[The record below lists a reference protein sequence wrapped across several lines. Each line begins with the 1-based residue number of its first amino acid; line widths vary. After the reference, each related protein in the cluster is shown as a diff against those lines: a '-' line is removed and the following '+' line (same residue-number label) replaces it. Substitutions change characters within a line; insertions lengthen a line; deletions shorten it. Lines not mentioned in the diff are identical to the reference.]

1 MAVSSSTKD
10 TSAVINSSSF
20 EFFVRLTK
28 ENHFTPS
35 GSLRVNARTAVPL
48 SLHTLGTATRK
59 GEVGVYPKGVQ
70 RYNVYGSHCD
80 GDDDKKIYQTL
91 NTAEEVA
98 DLIHQHISTAC
109 QFFIVQNDD
118 KIFGGKSTFDVVF
131 HQTFSCLD
139 EVGNL
144 GTTLTTCVDSLRN
157 Y

>member
-1 MAVSSSTKD
+1 MAASSSTKD
-10 TSAVINSSSF
+10 TSALINSSSF

-28 ENHFTPS
+28 ENHF
-35 GSLRVNARTAVPL
+35 
-48 SLHTLGTATRK
+48 
-59 GEVGVYPKGVQ
+59 
-70 RYNVYGSHCD
+70 NVYGSHCD

-91 NTAEEVA
+91 STAEEVA

-109 QFFIVQNDD
+109 QFFIVQNND

-144 GTTLTTCVDSLRN
+144 GTTLTTCIDSLRN